1 MLAVPV
7 GFETDLAS
15 VPSVLSGVF
24 HPEGY
29 WAKAAVIHDFLY
41 KTAMVERVMADLIF
55 LEAMQVLNVSRPI
68 RLGFFF
74 AVRLFGRR
82 AYQRAKLAAMDL
94 ALEPARKQ
102 NGVFDD
108 AAN

>member
-24 HPEGY
+24 HPEGA
-29 WAKAAVIHDFLY
+29 WAKAAVVHDFLY
-41 KTAMVERVMADLIF
+41 KTAMVERLMADLIF
-55 LEAMQVLNVSRPI
+55 WEAMQVLNVSRPI

-74 AVRLFGRR
+74 AVRLFGHR
-82 AYQRAKLAAMDL
+82 AYQRARLATMRLDL
-94 ALEPARKQ
+94 Q
-102 NGVFDD
+102 HTS
-108 AAN
+108 